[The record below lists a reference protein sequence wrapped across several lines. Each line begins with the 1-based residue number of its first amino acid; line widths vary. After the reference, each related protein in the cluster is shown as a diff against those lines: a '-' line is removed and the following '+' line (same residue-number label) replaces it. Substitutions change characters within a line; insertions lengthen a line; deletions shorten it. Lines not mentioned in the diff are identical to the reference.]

1 MFWGRPVPGHW
12 CEGDCPV
19 SPSLIQLGRPHFPP
33 ASPQGRVGGVEG
45 CGAWAR
51 PTSCPSLPARPG
63 PADQLTVQAAPGRE
77 TA

>member
-19 SPSLIQLGRPHFPP
+19 SPSLIQLGIPHFPP

-45 CGAWAR
+45 CGGGYG
-51 PTSCPSLPARPG
+51 LPAVPLCLPG
-63 PADQLTVQAAPGRE
+63 LAQLTS
-77 TA
+77 